1 MIARNWIVRNLANG
15 ISLLGVLPIAVLFFD
30 DGSRY
35 ILPLIVFNNFMDD
48 LDGIVAAKLNIKSEF
63 GAVLDNICDAV
74 AHTAFILTVGMY
86 YGWICGI
93 VGVAAVASML
103 IRIVSRI
110 VPRAVVG
117 VGSPTNE
124 LIRHMFFVLLLARVF
139 SFDVAIVLAAVF
151 TLHTVSMLLPYRM
164 PGLIRSVT
172 KSTFPICLVNV
183 ALVVAWLAPYAAPVV
198 TAGFGFTYL
207 YGFVSGGL
215 EWFKA
220 DTSIKSNHI
229 AATRH

>member
-1 MIARNWIVRNLANG
+1 MMAREWIVRNLANG

-30 DGSRY
+30 DGYRY
-35 ILPLIVFNNFMDD
+35 ILPLIVFNNFIDD
-48 LDGIVAAKLNIKSEF
+48 LDGVVAVKLNIKSEF
-63 GAVLDNICDAV
+63 GAVLDNVCDAV
-74 AHTAFILTVGMY
+74 AHTAFILTVGMH

-110 VPRAVVG
+110 VPGSVVG

-151 TLHTVSMLLPYRM
+151 TLHAVSMLLPYRM

-172 KSTFPICLVNV
+172 KSAFPIGLVNV

-198 TAGFGFTYL
+198 AAGFGFTYL

-220 DTSIKSNHI
+220 DTSIKTNHI